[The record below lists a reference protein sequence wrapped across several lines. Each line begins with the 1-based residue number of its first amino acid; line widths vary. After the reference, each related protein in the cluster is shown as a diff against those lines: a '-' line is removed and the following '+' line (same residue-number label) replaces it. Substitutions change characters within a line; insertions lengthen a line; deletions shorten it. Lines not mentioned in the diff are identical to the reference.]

1 MRRFNVHLVTEV
13 DFLDGDE
20 ASDQEARNYE
30 KDLAEA
36 LQIAA
41 LGVLAPDNQGRPGR
55 ERVELK
61 DEL

>member
-41 LGVLAPDNQGRPGR
+41 LEVSLRTIKDA
-55 ERVELK
+55 RVESA
-61 DEL
+61 

>member
-41 LGVLAPDNQGRPGR
+41 LGVSLRTIKDA
-55 ERVELK
+55 RVESA
-61 DEL
+61 

>member
-1 MRRFNVHLVTEV
+1 MRRFTVHLVTEV
-13 DFLDGDE
+13 DFLEGDE

-41 LGVLAPDNQGRPGR
+41 LGVCSGQSRTPGSR
-55 ERVELK
+55 ASRS
-61 DEL
+61 

>member
-41 LGVLAPDNQGRPGR
+41 LGDLAPAIKDA
-55 ERVELK
+55 RVESA
-61 DEL
+61 